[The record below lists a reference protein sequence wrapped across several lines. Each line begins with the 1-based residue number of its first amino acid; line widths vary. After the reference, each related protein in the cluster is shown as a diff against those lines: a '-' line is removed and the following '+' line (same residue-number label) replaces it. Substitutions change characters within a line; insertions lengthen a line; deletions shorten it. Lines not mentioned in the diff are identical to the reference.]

1 MNMDL
6 GKWMNS
12 LLIDWGVKPKIA
24 NMFDESII
32 AVLMIFV
39 AFGLDFIFQAIFV
52 GSMRRYTRKKPHVWN
67 TLLMKRKVV
76 KNFIHLIA
84 GILIYCLLP
93 LAFVHGKKILDV
105 AEKVCGIYIIMM
117 ILLTINGFL
126 LMVLDIYQSKD
137 TMKDKPIKGLMQV
150 AQVIVFFIGGIVI
163 IATLVGKSPAGLLT
177 GLGASAAIL
186 MLVFKDTIL
195 GFVAGIQLSA
205 NNMLKIGDWIQ
216 LPSGAANGTV
226 EDITIN
232 TVKVRNWDN
241 TISTVPPV
249 DLVNS
254 PFQNWRGMEESGGRR
269 VSKNIIIDLN
279 TIKFCTADEVAAYQ
293 KDMPLLAGFTPTE
306 DSDAVNIQLYRYY
319 VEAYLRSL
327 PIVNQDCDLIISQL
341 QATQF
346 GVPIMVY
353 FFSKNKAWHEYE
365 IIQSDILGH
374 LMAMVP
380 KFGMKMYQYSE

>member
-1 MNMDL
+1 MDL
-6 GKWMNS
+6 GKWMNGV
-12 LLIDWGVKPKIA
+12 LVDWGVKPKIA
-24 NMFDESII
+24 NMFDETII
-32 AVLMIFV
+32 AVIIVFL
-39 AFGLDFIFQAIFV
+39 AFGLDFLFQAIFV
-52 GSMRRYTRKKPHVWN
+52 GSMRRYTAKNPHKWN
-67 TLLMKRKVV
+67 TLMMKRKVV
-76 KNFIHLIA
+76 KNFIHLIP
-84 GILIYCLLP
+84 GILIYYFLP
-93 LAFVHGKKILDV
+93 LAFVHGKKILEV
-105 AEKVCGIYIIMM
+105 AQRVCVIYIIFM

-126 LMVLDIYQSKD
+126 LMLLDIYQSKD
-137 TMKDKPIKGLMQV
+137 SMKDKPLKGFMQV
-150 AQVIVFFIGGIVI
+150 FQVILFFIGGII
-163 IATLVGKSPAGLLT
+163 IISIIVGKSPAGLLT

-205 NNMLKIGDWIQ
+205 NNMLKLGDWIQ

-226 EDITIN
+226 EEITLN

-279 TIKFCTADEVAAYQ
+279 TIQFCTPDVLDGLK
-293 KDMPLLAGFTPTE
+293 KDIPLLADYKPDDGVEP
-306 DSDAVNIQLYRYY
+306 VNIQIFRVYIDR
-319 VEAYLRSL
+319 YLRSL
-327 PIVNQDCDLIISQL
+327 PIVNQECDLIISQL
-341 QATQF
+341 QATQY

-353 FFSKNKAWHEYE
+353 FFSKNKDWYPFE
-365 IIQSDILGH
+365 IIQSDIFDH

-380 KFGMKMYQYSE
+380 KFGLKMYQYSQ

>member
-1 MNMDL
+1 MDL
-6 GKWMNS
+6 GKWMNGV
-12 LLIDWGVKPKIA
+12 LVDWGVKPKIA
-24 NMFDESII
+24 NMFDETII
-32 AVLMIFV
+32 AVIIVFL
-39 AFGLDFIFQAIFV
+39 AFGLDFLFQAIFV
-52 GSMRRYTRKKPHVWN
+52 GSMRRYTAKNPHKWN
-67 TLLMKRKVV
+67 TLMMKRKVV
-76 KNFIHLIA
+76 KNFIHLIP
-84 GILIYCLLP
+84 GILIYYFLP
-93 LAFVHGKKILDV
+93 LAFVHGKKILEV
-105 AEKVCGIYIIMM
+105 AQRVCVIYIIFM

-126 LMVLDIYQSKD
+126 LMLLDIYQSKD
-137 TMKDKPIKGLMQV
+137 SMKDKPLKGFMQV
-150 AQVIVFFIGGIVI
+150 FQVILFFIGGII
-163 IATLVGKSPAGLLT
+163 IISIIVGKSPAGLLT

-205 NNMLKIGDWIQ
+205 NNMLKLGDWIQ

-226 EDITIN
+226 EEITLN

-279 TIKFCTADEVAAYQ
+279 TIQFCTPDVLDGLK
-293 KDMPLLAGFTPTE
+293 KDIPLLADYKPDDGVEP
-306 DSDAVNIQLYRYY
+306 VNIQIFRVYIDR
-319 VEAYLRSL
+319 YLRSL
-327 PIVNQDCDLIISQL
+327 PIVNQECDLIISQL
-341 QATQF
+341 QATQY

-353 FFSKNKAWHEYE
+353 FFSNNKAWYPFE
-365 IIQSDILGH
+365 IIQSDIFDH

-380 KFGMKMYQYSE
+380 KFGLKMYQYSQ